1 MILFFRFILSLV
13 AFLFSLTCL
22 AQENKKF
29 YGTVIDLNSKEVL
42 ENVSVYLKNGNQGTF
57 TNKEGNFVFNTSVEE
72 GILVFQLIGY
82 KPYEISLGSESDDL
96 SISLQRD
103 PFFLDEIVVKADSSR
118 QIMKEAF
125 SRIKKNYPNKQ
136 YLLKGYYRESVLRDE
151 EYVRFLDAAVGI
163 NDFSYRSDPLRR
175 KIEVYNLRKSE
186 DYVKE
191 DLLTQLLSL
200 VFNKDNDFLIGLNFR
215 DILRRYHREP
225 SYFRGMNDDLLD
237 FFDFKVDSI
246 LNSGEEPVAKISF
259 SAPTSMFSTNGF
271 FLVNLSD
278 YGVISIEMTRVP
290 TDRFITDVFMKKA
303 MSSVSVVEYRKV
315 NDRYYL
321 SRFFSQGTEN
331 LAALDTDTKSGAQIL
346 KMELWVNEVFD
357 NKRFFEKI
365 KNKNKLDWETEL
377 KDLDIPYD
385 SAFWK
390 SYNFIPD
397 SIEYQKMVRD
407 LEMLKS
413 NE

>member
-1 MILFFRFILSLV
+1 MKNF
-13 AFLFSLTCL
+13 FSLL
-22 AQENKKF
+22 IILLISNSAMGQEIVLLLGKVVDSE
-29 YGTVIDLNSKEVL
+29 TRRPL
-42 ENVSVYLKNGNQGTF
+42 ENVSIYIQNGNQGTF
-57 TNKEGNFVFNTSVEE
+57 TNENGEFIFSFNESDAS
-72 GILVFQLIGY
+72 IVFQLIGY
-82 KPYEISLGSESDDL
+82 KPFQLVDFQLNERIVVDL
-96 SISLQRD
+96 MPD
-103 PFFLDEIVVKADSSR
+103 PFFLEEIIVEADSSL
-118 QIMKEAF
+118 QIMTEAF
-125 SRIKKNYPNKQ
+125 SRINENYPNKQ
-136 YLLKGYYRESVLRDE
+136 FLLKGYYRESVLRNTQ
-151 EYVRFLDAAVGI
+151 YVRFLDAAIGI
-163 NDFSYRSDPLRR
+163 NDFSYKSDPLRR
-175 KIEVYNLRKSE
+175 KIEVYSLRKSE
-186 DYVKE
+186 DFVEE
-191 DLLTQLLSL
+191 DLLTKVLS
-200 VFNKDNDFLIGLNFR
+200 FIFDKENDFLISLNFR
-215 DILRRYHREP
+215 DILRRYHTEP
-225 SYFRGMNDDLLD
+225 SYFRGVNKDLLE

-246 LNSGEEPVAKISF
+246 FKSGLEPVAKVSF
-259 SAPTSMFSTNGF
+259 SAPTKMFSTNGF
-271 FLVNLSD
+271 FLVNLVD
-278 YGVISIEMTRVP
+278 YAIISIEITRVP
-290 TDRFITDVFMKKA
+290 TDLLTKDRFMKGA
-303 MSSVSVVEYRKV
+303 LTSFSIIEYRKI
-315 NDRYYL
+315 NGRYYL

>member
-1 MILFFRFILSLV
+1 
-13 AFLFSLTCL
+13 
-22 AQENKKF
+22 
-29 YGTVIDLNSKEVL
+29 
-42 ENVSVYLKNGNQGTF
+42 
-57 TNKEGNFVFNTSVEE
+57 
-72 GILVFQLIGY
+72 
-82 KPYEISLGSESDDL
+82 
-96 SISLQRD
+96 
-103 PFFLDEIVVKADSSR
+103 
-118 QIMKEAF
+118 
-125 SRIKKNYPNKQ
+125 
-136 YLLKGYYRESVLRDE
+136 
-151 EYVRFLDAAVGI
+151 
-163 NDFSYRSDPLRR
+163 
-175 KIEVYNLRKSE
+175 
-186 DYVKE
+186 
-191 DLLTQLLSL
+191 
-200 VFNKDNDFLIGLNFR
+200 
-215 DILRRYHREP
+215 
-225 SYFRGMNDDLLD
+225 MNDDLLD

-271 FLVNLSD
+271 FLVNLLD

-331 LAALDTDTKSGAQIL
+331 LAALDTDSKSGAQIL